1 MASHG
6 NDPLAAASW
15 DRAGTVI
22 IDSANVA
29 LGDPDTYLSW
39 RASGSGHLDPDVGDA
54 TSVLEEKLVFFETVD
69 DVDCPVEKGSFG
81 DDVVAVRVELLS
93 DVAELNGAWGVV
105 GEVSLDRGRCLVVD
119 PGTKTDALQ
128 MLREP
133 ASSDID
139 LRSEAGYV
147 IGCVLNVPAGR
158 YLVEEFKSEDYGIEG
173 IRLRRADPSLRI
185 SDSSATPD
193 GSHSEDAS

>member
-6 NDPLAAASW
+6 NDPLAGASW

-22 IDSANVA
+22 VDSALVA

-39 RASGSGHLDPDVGDA
+39 KASWSPYLSPDIGDA
-54 TSVLEEKLVFFETVD
+54 TSVLDEKLVFFETVD
-69 DVDCPVEKGSFG
+69 DVDCPVEKGSMDG
-81 DDVVAVRVELLS
+81 DVVAVRVEILS

-119 PGTKTDALQ
+119 PRTLPTRALQ

-139 LRSEAGYV
+139 LRTDAGYV
-147 IGCVLNVPAGR
+147 IGCLLSVPAGR

-173 IRLRRADPSLRI
+173 VRLRHADPSLSNLTFLRGRP
-185 SDSSATPD
+185 TL
-193 GSHSEDAS
+193 